1 MWFDTIFSV
10 ILSNGSPS
18 RNAMTGYQIDVIR
31 YLSYWARISFS
42 SIRKY
47 KYLDAAPLSSPS
59 FIDLTW
65 QPILSSFEER
75 RGKPRTL
82 PLMATDMASFSSY
95 FERTWIGTSS
105 THPTYRHEMWNMPNL
120 KNPPLWKGGVCTF
133 FFLVGDGLKSP
144 ADGNT
149 SRSLPRVICQ
159 QKDADSC
166 FNQLVRVTGNK
177 PCLEK
182 IVVLA

>member
-105 THPTYRHEMWNMPNL
+105 TQPTYRHEMWNMPNL
-120 KNPPLWKGGVCTF
+120 KHPPPFEKVGFVPSSSWWGMDWKVQRMATRP
-133 FFLVGDGLKSP
+133 VHSP
-144 ADGNT
+144 G
-149 SRSLPRVICQ
+149 
-159 QKDADSC
+159 
-166 FNQLVRVTGNK
+166 
-177 PCLEK
+177 
-182 IVVLA
+182 